1 MTRSSKKTNKRGG
14 KKTNKRYSKKKGGIN
29 WKFWEKKPVDTA
41 VAAPTEPTAPAS
53 SAPASS
59 APAPAPTCPPCP
71 VCQQQPVTPAAAEA
85 IKEERAM
92 MTEPASA
99 PPALESQLGG
109 KRKRKT
115 RRNRTKKSKKSK
127 KLWFQIGCVKI

>member
-1 MTRSSKKTNKRGG
+1 MTRKNYSSKKRGG

-29 WKFWEKKPVDTA
+29 WKFWEKKPVDDTA
-41 VAAPTEPTAPAS
+41 VPTEPTAPAP
-53 SAPASS
+53 APA
-59 APAPAPTCPPCP
+59 APTCPPCP

-92 MTEPASA
+92 TTE
-99 PPALESQLGG
+99 PALESQLGG

-115 RRNRTKKSKKSK
+115 RRNNKSKKSK
-127 KLWFQIGCVKI
+127 KLWFQIGCIKL